1 MPVLI
6 HTSSH
11 SGRGASSIK
20 PLDALRMSLF
30 LPPSPRASSPHR
42 RCVLVYTSS
51 HSGHGASS
59 LKPLSPH
66 HALASPFFS
75 STFWCR
81 RFHLARKFQESRA
94 STSSAPRSPSRQSSP
109 LKMQRAVVYSSSWS
123 LVVHALRP
131 LKSYVNPLCPWL
143 LPQVCRVANN
153 YSMTFRICGVG
164 YMDPGV
170 VLWLL
175 GRRRLSL
182 PGYVDPFI
190 WCANPLSSSSSP
202 PACSP
207 PPPSVNAVI
216 RDVLPTDRA
225 THGVVDHLQHE
236 LPPTR
241 QPSPPLRPRRKP
253 EV

>member
-1 MPVLI
+1 MLSTICARILPSSPLWYRAEAMPVLI

-20 PLDALRMSLF
+20 PLDALRVCLF

-42 RCVLVYTSS
+42 RCVLIHTSL
-51 HSGHGASS
+51 HSGRGASS

-66 HALASPFFS
+66 RALASPFFS
-75 STFWCR
+75 PTFWCR
-81 RFHLARKFQESRA
+81 RFHLASKFQESRA
-94 STSSAPRSPSRQSSP
+94 STSS
-109 LKMQRAVVYSSSWS
+109 
-123 LVVHALRP
+123 
-131 LKSYVNPLCPWL
+131 
-143 LPQVCRVANN
+143 
-153 YSMTFRICGVG
+153 
-164 YMDPGV
+164 V

-175 GRRRLSL
+175 GQHRSSL
-182 PGYVDPFI
+182 PGFI
-190 WCANPLSSSSSP
+190 WCANPLSLSSLP

-207 PPPSVNAVI
+207 PPPSINTVI

-225 THGVVDHLQHE
+225 THGVVDHLQHK
-236 LPPTR
+236 LPSTR